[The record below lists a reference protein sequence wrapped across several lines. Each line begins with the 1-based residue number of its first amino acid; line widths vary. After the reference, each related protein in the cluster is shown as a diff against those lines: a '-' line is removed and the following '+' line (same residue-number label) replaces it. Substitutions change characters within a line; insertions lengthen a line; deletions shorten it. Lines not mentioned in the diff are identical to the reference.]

1 MVALPAPAAHR
12 LETRRSDPNRGEAA
26 AGQSDQ
32 APASLP
38 SLFTEVPVPR
48 DIAFT
53 ACLAGAAELMRPV
66 PAPAEVWERVQREF
80 AVGRV
85 ERLPLRARL
94 LDVLEQLDHGHL
106 LALMG
111 STTPRAWLNG
121 CPDITLLA
129 SVLFTYDYVQIAG
142 RHRENR
148 HVVYFT
154 LSDAG
159 RRKLHEGRAWWN
171 GLTLCQRLRVRL
183 LG

>member
-1 MVALPAPAAHR
+1 MPC
-12 LETRRSDPNRGEAA
+12 
-26 AGQSDQ
+26 
-32 APASLP
+32 
-38 SLFTEVPVPR
+38 

-53 ACLAGAAELMRPV
+53 AGLRSASRLMLPV
-66 PAPAEVWERVQREF
+66 AAPADVWVRAQREF
-80 AVGRV
+80 AVSRI

-94 LDVLEQLDHGHL
+94 LDVLDQLDRGQL

-129 SVLFTYDYVQIAG
+129 GVLFTYEYVQIAG
-142 RHRENR
+142 RHRENQ

-159 RRKLHEGRAWWN
+159 RRKLRQGQAWWN
-171 GLTLCQRLRVRL
+171 DLTVWQRLRVRL
-183 LG
+183 FG